1 MLLCV
6 GESGYIR
13 VKESCYYT
21 IVSKSVQGRV
31 LETFFYVNLLINI
44 AYYVY
49 TGLYIHIYLPNQAI
63 RVAKLCF
70 YCYFL

>member
-49 TGLYIHIYLPNQAI
+49 TVFIYTHLPTKSSNP
-63 RVAKLCF
+63 C
-70 YCYFL
+70 C